1 MRLSALFLLLAGTGA
16 AAAAAQNLRAGTT
29 EIVAVSAT
37 GVTDKAP
44 AAANATAS
52 KPPQYRGVNLGGWL
66 VLESWVSWAFG
77 YV

>member
-16 AAAAAQNLRAGTT
+16 AAAAQNLRAGTM
-29 EIVAVSAT
+29 EMVAVSAT

-44 AAANATAS
+44 AAANATGS